1 MSTHE
6 TIGSSNPS
14 SSSTPIGSS
23 ESPLM
28 VDEDNGT
35 PCSSPTPMDAQID
48 GQPENKDVEGIGKL
62 TSNVLLE
69 WNIDRKLSTVTMDNC
84 STNDAV
90 INIIIDKL
98 QRSSLVMCG
107 SMLHM
112 RCAAHVLNLI
122 VQDGL
127 SVIGPCIEKVRDSVG
142 FWTASTKRRQR
153 ESAYNCMPNEEDWEI
168 ASDIC
173 QRLSLFY
180 KVTEVFSGTSYPTAN
195 LFFPKVCEIKI
206 ALNLWFT
213 STNDVIRSMAF
224 RMLEKFDSYWNVI
237 HGVMVVATILDLRY
251 KIELLEYYFPIIYGD
266 QVDDEIQR
274 IRDICYEMLRDYNS
288 GRMGKEA
295 NRGTCLDHYLEDDL
309 MPRTLDFDILAWWK
323 ANGPKYPTL
332 QWIARDILAIPVST
346 VASESTFNISER
358 LLSPHRSKLHP
369 KTVEAL
375 TCAQNWLWAGIK
387 GTSSTK
393 EEDMDIQNILD
404 DYDDEDESGVTRV
417 EESKNDS

>member
-127 SVIGPCIEKVRDSVG
+127 SVIGPCIEKVCDSVG

-195 LFFPKVCEIKI
+195 LFFPK
-206 ALNLWFT
+206 
-213 STNDVIRSMAF
+213 
-224 RMLEKFDSYWNVI
+224 
-237 HGVMVVATILDLRY
+237 
-251 KIELLEYYFPIIYGD
+251 EYYFPIIYGD
-266 QVDDEIQR
+266 QADDEIQR

-295 NRGTCLDHYLEDDL
+295 NRGTC
-309 MPRTLDFDILAWWK
+309 
-323 ANGPKYPTL
+323 
-332 QWIARDILAIPVST
+332 
-346 VASESTFNISER
+346 
-358 LLSPHRSKLHP
+358 
-369 KTVEAL
+369 TVEAL
-375 TCAQNWLWAGIK
+375 MCAQNWLWAGIK